1 MHYQLST
8 LSNGLRVIT
17 DSMPDVR
24 SVALGVWA
32 DAGSRDEH
40 SNEAGAAH
48 FLEHLL
54 FKGSDKLSAR
64 QIAEAFDAVGG
75 RSNAFTSKEQT
86 CYWARLRDDDLPLG
100 LDILSEMVRRPAF
113 RQTEIDSE
121 KHVVLEEINMNDDDP
136 TDVAYEE
143 FAQALW
149 KGHALERPVLG
160 TKTSISD
167 MTRDDI
173 HGFWA
178 RRYHA
183 GATVVAVAGRVDHAA
198 IVEQAEAHFGDWHAA
213 DSTHDHQPATVT
225 SRVRVRPRDTEQ
237 THLVIG
243 GEGLP
248 SGDDRRFAFGL
259 LNHVMGG
266 GMSSRLFREIREQ
279 RGLAYA
285 VYSFK
290 FPYADSGGYGVYVG
304 TTPTQVEEV
313 LHLIAG
319 EIKKLVADGI
329 TSDELERAKGHT
341 QGSLAL
347 SQEDPNSRMIRLG
360 RDEIGGLEHL
370 SLDETLTRYQ
380 AITLEAV
387 HEVAADLLTG
397 PQVIGAT
404 GPHEASELE
413 PFVA

>member
-1 MHYQLST
+1 
-8 LSNGLRVIT
+8 
-17 DSMPDVR
+17 MPDVR

-32 DAGSRDEH
+32 DAGTRDEH
-40 SNEAGAAH
+40 PNEAGAAH

-54 FKGSDKLSAR
+54 FKGSERLSA
-64 QIAEAFDAVGG
+64 QEIAESFDAVGG

-86 CYWARLRDDDLPLG
+86 CYWARLRDDDLSLG
-100 LDILSEMVRRPAF
+100 IDILAEMVRRPAF
-113 RQTEIDSE
+113 RQHEIDSE
-121 KHVVLEEINMNDDDP
+121 KHVVLEEINMNEDDP
-136 TDVAYEE
+136 TDVAFEE

-149 KGHALERPVLG
+149 EGHALERPVLG
-160 TKTSISD
+160 TKDSITG

-183 GATVVAVAGRVDHAA
+183 AATVVAVAGHLDHAA
-198 IVEQAEAHFGDWHAA
+198 LVGLAEEHFGDWHAQE
-213 DSTHDHQPATVT
+213 SLHDHAPAVIEA
-225 SRVRVRPRDTEQ
+225 RVRVRARETEQ

-243 GEGLP
+243 GAGLKR
-248 SGDDRRFAFGL
+248 GDDRRFAFGL

-304 TTPTQVEEV
+304 TTPTQTEQV
-313 LHLIAG
+313 LHLIG
-319 EIKKLVADGI
+319 DEFKKLITDGI
-329 TSDELERAKGHT
+329 TTDELLRAKGHV

-347 SQEDPNSRMIRLG
+347 NEEDPNSRMIRLG
-360 RDEIGGLEHL
+360 RDEIAGLEHL
-370 SLDETLTRYQ
+370 SLDETLERY
-380 AITLEAV
+380 EAV
-387 HEVAADLLTG
+387 TLSDVHAVATELLSG
-397 PQVIGAT
+397 PKVIGAT
-404 GPHEASELE
+404 GPHEAAELE
-413 PFVA
+413 PFIA

>member
-8 LSNGLRVIT
+8 LSNGLRVIS

-32 DAGSRDEH
+32 DAGTRDEH
-40 SNEAGAAH
+40 ATEAGAAH

-54 FKGSDKLSAR
+54 FKGSERLSA
-64 QIAEAFDAVGG
+64 QEIAESFDAVGG

-100 LDILSEMVRRPAF
+100 IDILAEMVRRPAF
-113 RQTEIDSE
+113 RQNEIDSE
-121 KHVVLEEINMNDDDP
+121 KHVVLEEINMNEDDP
-136 TDVAYEE
+136 TDVAYEQ
-143 FAQALW
+143 FVQALW

-160 TKTSISD
+160 TKQSITA

-173 HGFWA
+173 SGFWS
-178 RRYHA
+178 RRYHSA
-183 GATVVAVAGRVDHAA
+183 ATVVAVAGRLDHGAL
-198 IVEQAEAHFGDWHAA
+198 VELAEQHFGDWHA
-213 DSTHDHQPATVT
+213 SESPHDHAPAAVAA
-225 SRVRVRPRDTEQ
+225 RVAVRPRETEQ

-243 GEGLP
+243 GEGLKQ
-248 SGDDRRFAFGL
+248 GDDRRFAFGL

-304 TTPTQVEEV
+304 TTPNQTEQV
-313 LHLIAG
+313 LHLIG
-319 EIKKLVADGI
+319 DEFKKLIADGI
-329 TSDELERAKGHT
+329 TSEELLRAKGHV

-347 SQEDPNSRMIRLG
+347 SEEDPNSRMIRLG
-360 RDEIGGLEHL
+360 RDEIAGLEHL
-370 SLDETLTRYQ
+370 SLDETLERY
-380 AITLEAV
+380 EAV
-387 HEVAADLLTG
+387 TLSDVHDVATELLSG
-397 PQVIGAT
+397 PKVIGAT
-404 GPHEASELE
+404 GPHDVAELE

>member
-1 MHYQLST
+1 MHYELTT
-8 LSNGLRVIT
+8 LDNGVRVIS

-24 SVALGVWA
+24 SIALGVWA
-32 DAGSRDEH
+32 DTGTRDEH
-40 SNEAGAAH
+40 PNEAGAAH

-54 FKGSDKLSAR
+54 FKGSERLSSQ

-100 LDILSEMVRRPAF
+100 IDILAEMVRRPAF
-113 RQTEIDSE
+113 RSHEIESE
-121 KHVVLEEINMNDDDP
+121 KHVVLEEINMTEDDP

-143 FAQALW
+143 FATALW
-149 KGHALERPVLG
+149 KGHDLERPVLG
-160 TKTSISD
+160 TRASITE

-183 GATVVAVAGRVDHAA
+183 GATVVAVAGNLDHEAL
-198 IVEQAEAHFGDWHAA
+198 VELAERHFGDWPAQ
-213 DSTHDHQPATVT
+213 DSTRSLGSADFE
-225 SRVRVRPRDTEQ
+225 SRVAIRHRETEQ
-237 THLVIG
+237 THLIIG
-243 GEGLP
+243 GEGFTR
-248 SGDDRRFAFGL
+248 SDERRFAFSL

-279 RGLAYA
+279 RGLAYS

-290 FPYADSGGYGVYVG
+290 VPYADSGGYGVYVG
-304 TTPTQVEEV
+304 TTPSQTEEV
-313 LHLIAG
+313 LHLIGG
-319 EIKKLVADGI
+319 EFKKLIADGI
-329 TSDELERAKGHT
+329 SASELQRAKGHV

-347 SQEDPNSRMIRLG
+347 SEEDPNSRMIRLG
-360 RDEIGGLEHL
+360 RDEIAGLEHL
-370 SLDETLTRYQ
+370 SLDETLARF
-380 AITLEAV
+380 EAV
-387 HEVAADLLTG
+387 TLDDVHAVASEVLSG
-397 PQVIGAT
+397 PKVIGAT
-404 GPHEASELE
+404 GPNDAGELE